1 MNRLFI
7 NIVAISLLLDL
18 GAAAAYAGS
27 MQEFLDNAIIEVENP
42 TAVQSQERNFLWGG
56 GLHLRTPNMV
66 FQPFQ
71 VTPPRLKAGCGGID
85 ITFGGFSYFNQE
97 HLVDFLEQVIA
108 AAPAFA
114 FNVALATVC
123 EQCETAA
130 TTLTSLANS
139 INGLNMT
146 SCQAAQVLGGA
157 TGQLVGN
164 TINERIIGGQESSW
178 LRGVNESLSSANRFV
193 QDFEQTL
200 TAAGCDPANPACVH
214 YNFRQPLL
222 TRALADT
229 YFNDG
234 PTEYFLRYLIGDV
247 IPIFPADLS
256 QSRGITP
263 MVLPESALG
272 GDFSAL
278 ISQWIWGSNPG
289 ECTQVSVDLPG
300 YQIVASV
307 PTPVTVTL
315 QTLCSRVGVR
325 MDSIFDK
332 LVNRQVLVSDDLQ
345 FLNAFRMPLYKL
357 INLLSIQPLHISTLR
372 VELINILSTQ
382 LAYETLSA
390 IATEFYRG
398 VARLETAG
406 RSDRDPLNGEDAR
419 MMRQRMGGV
428 TRAGYELTISRYDNF
443 HKQLETWQK
452 TVELEK
458 RLVGQMA
465 QHPILGAYH
474 FSKGLVNM
482 Q

>member
-1 MNRLFI
+1 MSRLFI
-7 NIVAISLLLDL
+7 RITTICLLL
-18 GAAAAYAGS
+18 ASTSAYAGS

-97 HLVDFLEQVIA
+97 HLGNFIEQIIA

-114 FNVALATVC
+114 TTMALSILC
-123 EQCETAA
+123 EQCETTV
-130 TTLTSLANS
+130 TTLAALANS
-139 INGLNMT
+139 VNGLNMT
-146 SCQAAQVLGGA
+146 SCQAAQALGGA
-157 TGQLVGN
+157 TGRMVGN
-164 TINERIIGGQESSW
+164 TINDRILGGQESSW

-193 QDFEQTL
+193 ADFEQTL

-214 YNFRQPLL
+214 FNFREPLL
-222 TRALADT
+222 TRALANT

-247 IPIFPADLS
+247 IPVFPTDLS
-256 QSRGITP
+256 QSRGVTP
-263 MVLPESALG
+263 TVLPESALG
-272 GDFSAL
+272 GDFNTL
-278 ISQWIWGSNPG
+278 ISQWIWGNNPG
-289 ECTQVSVDLPG
+289 ECTQANVNQPG
-300 YQIVASV
+300 YLVDDGV

-315 QTLCSRVGVR
+315 QTLCSRVAVR
-325 MDSIFDK
+325 IDSIFDK
-332 LVNRQVLVSDDLQ
+332 LVNRQALTSDDLL

-357 INLLSIQPLHISTLR
+357 VNLLSIQPLHISTLR
-372 VELINILSTQ
+372 VELVNILSTQ
-382 LAYETLSA
+382 LAYETFSA

-398 VARLETAG
+398 LSRLETAG
-406 RSDRDPLNGEDAR
+406 RSDRDPLSPEDAR
-419 MMRQRMGGV
+419 MMRQRMGAV
-428 TRAGYELTISRYDNF
+428 TRASFELTISRYDDF
-443 HKQLETWQK
+443 HQKLETWQK

-458 RLVGQMA
+458 RLVGQMSG
-465 QHPILGAYH
+465 HPILGAYH

>member
-7 NIVAISLLLDL
+7 NIVATGLLFQLL
-18 GAAAAYAGS
+18 AGSAIGGS

-97 HLVDFLEQVIA
+97 HLVSFLEQVIA

-123 EQCETAA
+123 EQCETAS

-146 SCQAAQVLGGA
+146 SCQAAQALGGA

-164 TINERIIGGQESSW
+164 TINERLLGGQESSW
-178 LRGVNESLSSANRFV
+178 LRGVNDSLSSANRFL
-193 QDFEQTL
+193 QDFEQSL
-200 TAAGCDPANPACVH
+200 ADSGCDPTNPACVH
-214 YNFRQPLL
+214 FNFRQPLL
-222 TRALADT
+222 TRALANT

-234 PTEYFLRYLIGDV
+234 PTEYFLRFLIGDV
-247 IPIFPADLS
+247 IPILPSDLS
-256 QSRGITP
+256 QSRGIQP
-263 MVLPESALG
+263 MILPESGLA
-272 GDFSAL
+272 GDFNAL
-278 ISQWIWGSNPG
+278 ITQWIWGSNPG
-289 ECTQVSVDLPG
+289 ECTQTNVVQPG
-300 YQIVASV
+300 YQIVNSAPV
-307 PTPVTVTL
+307 PVDVTL
-315 QTLCSRVGVR
+315 QTLCSRVNVR
-325 MDSIFDK
+325 LDSIFNK
-332 LVNRQVLVSDDLQ
+332 ILSRQALLTDDIR
-345 FLNAFRMPLYKL
+345 FLNAYRMPLYKL

-372 VELINILSTQ
+372 VELVNILSTQ
-382 LAYETLSA
+382 LAYETFSA

-398 VARLETAG
+398 LARLETAG
-406 RSDRDPLNGEDAR
+406 RSDRDPLRPEDAR
-419 MMRQRMGGV
+419 MMRERMGGV
-428 TRAGYELTISRYDNF
+428 TRASYNLTLSRYENF

-458 RLVGQMA
+458 RLIGQMA